1 MQLAM
6 WKNHMQ
12 IIHSS
17 DGALISQC
25 HNETYLK

>member
-17 DGALISQC
+17 DGALIY
-25 HNETYLK
+25 HNVITRRI